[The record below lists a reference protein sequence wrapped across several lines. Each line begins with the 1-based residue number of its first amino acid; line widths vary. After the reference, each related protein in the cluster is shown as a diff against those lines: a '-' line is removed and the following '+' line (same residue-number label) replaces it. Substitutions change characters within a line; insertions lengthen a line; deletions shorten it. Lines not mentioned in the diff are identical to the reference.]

1 MKTNREKGRGAVEME
16 NESGV
21 AKFYA
26 KRQVVMYVLGII
38 AFVLMGGWALENIG
52 EIPSLIIMFTI
63 IFTFMAIWMSTVPM
77 AAFHDDHVLFR
88 LSPVR
93 AKKSFLYSEIIS
105 VDWKRSKYLI
115 YYRLHSKN
123 PEDVSRT
130 FKFPL
135 SVFSKSDRECLDLV
149 MQNKLKPC
157 KEDNKTA
164 NENIGERDI

>member
-1 MKTNREKGRGAVEME
+1 MEME

-77 AAFHDDHVLFR
+77 AEFHDDHVIFR

-93 AKKSFLYSEIIS
+93 AKKSFLYSEITS
-105 VDWKRSKYLI
+105 VDWKKSKFLVHYS
-115 YYRLHSKN
+115 LHSKD
-123 PEDVSRT
+123 PGIASKT
-130 FKFPL
+130 LKFPF
-135 SVFSKSDRECLDLV
+135 SVFNKSDHTRLIFV
-149 MQNKLKPC
+149 MQNKLKSC

-164 NENIGERDI
+164 NENIIEHGM